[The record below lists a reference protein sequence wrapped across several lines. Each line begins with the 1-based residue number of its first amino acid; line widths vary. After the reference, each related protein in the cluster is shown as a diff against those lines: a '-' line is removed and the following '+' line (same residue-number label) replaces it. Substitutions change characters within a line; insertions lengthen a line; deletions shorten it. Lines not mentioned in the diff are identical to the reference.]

1 MTETTPRLIAAEMA
15 HDRIEALS
23 DGQDFRAPQEW
34 DLTFDHL
41 KTAVHELRK
50 GEFNES
56 KKSGHGAIRED
67 FAAEAGFLL
76 GLELGKRLERLKHG
90 GGQ

>member
-1 MTETTPRLIAAEMA
+1 MAARRA
-15 HDRIEALS
+15 NDRIEALS

-50 GEFNES
+50 DEFKDT
-56 KKSGHGAIRED
+56 KKGGHASIRED

-90 GGQ
+90 GAR

>member
-1 MTETTPRLIAAEMA
+1 MNEQSPREIAADMA
-15 HDRIEALS
+15 NDRIEALS

-41 KTAVHELRK
+41 KRAVHELRK

-56 KKSGHGAIRED
+56 KKAGHAAIRED

-90 GGQ
+90 GAR